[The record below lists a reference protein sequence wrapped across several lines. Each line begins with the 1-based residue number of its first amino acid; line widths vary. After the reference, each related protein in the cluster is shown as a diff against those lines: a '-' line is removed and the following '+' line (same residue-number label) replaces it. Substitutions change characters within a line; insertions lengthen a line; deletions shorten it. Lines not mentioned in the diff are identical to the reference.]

1 MQGKLATDNLQEE
14 DPDAIRDLD
23 KDKAQAPEDNEQE
36 QGPEDGAQDSMEED
50 EGLQKTDQE
59 FKAAGSKAKEATK
72 KTGKDDEN
80 MDEVDPDANQHDP
93 ED

>member
-1 MQGKLATDNLQEE
+1 
-14 DPDAIRDLD
+14 
-23 KDKAQAPEDNEQE
+23 
-36 QGPEDGAQDSMEED
+36 MEED